1 MTITSSRVAAE
12 DDASVIAEIVNS
24 HELSVDP
31 ANSVMSV
38 DSALE
43 FMAGYIDPSPTHL
56 LSIDGESDF
65 SAVVN
70 LHPDAVKG
78 RFFADVYAKPEV
90 KNLTEVTAWAIDL
103 ATAHNSEWAIW
114 PGVNSLD
121 ERLKSA
127 WAAHGFEFLRRYY
140 TMRASTSKAIS
151 IRSIDEIEIRSID
164 ISDPVIQ
171 THLHHIH
178 QDSFSNHFGFAPRTF
193 EEWHKLLEKDH
204 LIDRQGV
211 FIAYQGGEAVGFVQ
225 CGDDYADERKGFIST
240 LGVMKTHQGSGIG
253 QALLQTAMM
262 HSASKGYGVVELNVD
277 TGNESGALKLYE
289 KLGFKAESSW
299 IQMHQIKDGWS
310 AI

>member
-1 MTITSSRVAAE
+1 MTITASRVATE
-12 DDASVIAEIVNS
+12 IDAPAIAEIVNS

-31 ANSVMSV
+31 ANSVMSI

-43 FMAGYIDPSPTHL
+43 FMAGYIDPSTTHL

-70 LHPDAVKG
+70 LHPDAVRG
-78 RFFADVYAKPEV
+78 RFFTDVYAKPEV
-90 KNLTEVTAWAIDL
+90 KNLNEVAAWAIDL

-127 WAAHGFEFLRRYY
+127 WASHGFEFLRRYY
-140 TMRASTSKAIS
+140 TMRALTSVDIS
-151 IRSIDEIEIRSID
+151 VHSIVGVEIKSID
-164 ISDPVIQ
+164 ISDSLILAQ
-171 THLHHIH
+171 LHQVH

-193 EEWHKLLEKDH
+193 EDWRKLLAKDA

-211 FIAYQGGEAVGFVQ
+211 FIAYKKGEAVGFIQ

-240 LGVMKTHQGSGIG
+240 LGVTKAHQGTGIG
-253 QALLQTAMM
+253 QALLQTAMK
-262 HSASKGYGVVELNVD
+262 HSASKGYEVVELNVD

-289 KLGFKAESSW
+289 KVGFKPESSW
-299 IQMHQIKDGWS
+299 IQMHRPTC
-310 AI
+310 